1 MRGVV
6 HYLHGSN
13 NAPVQREANMKDQTI
28 IELQAIC
35 SALSTVTGIVRD
47 ETDETVASND
57 HIAIIRHY
65 DRLRQATALIKE
77 SREALAQIEEK
88 LSREQVPEVMRANN
102 IRTITVEGVGR
113 VSLGTRWSASMPDKA
128 AGFDWL
134 RANDHGGVIQE
145 TVNAQ
150 TLGALA
156 KELNEEGTE
165 LPAPTFTTNI
175 MTYTSITKVK

>member
-1 MRGVV
+1 MT
-6 HYLHGSN
+6 S
-13 NAPVQREANMKDQTI
+13 TI
-28 IELQAIC
+28 
-35 SALSTVTGIVRD
+35 RD
-47 ETDETVASND
+47 ETTLAVESGD
-57 HIAIIRHY
+57 HIEIIRHY
-65 DRLRQATALIKE
+65 DQLRQATALIKE
-77 SREALAQIEEK
+77 SREALEQIETK
-88 LSREQVPEVMRANN
+88 LSREQVPDVMRANN

-128 AGFDWL
+128 AGFEWL
-134 RANDHGGVIQE
+134 RANEHGGVIQE

>member
-1 MRGVV
+1 
-6 HYLHGSN
+6 
-13 NAPVQREANMKDQTI
+13 MKDETI
-28 IELQAIC
+28 TELRAVCFTLTDI
-35 SALSTVTGIVRD
+35 SEWIRN
-47 ETDETVASND
+47 ETDEVVASND
-57 HIAIIRHY
+57 HIKIIKHY
-65 DRLRQATALIKE
+65 DQLRQATALIKE

-88 LSREQVPEVMRANN
+88 LSREQVPEVMRAHN

-128 AGFDWL
+128 AGFEWL
-134 RANDHGGVIQE
+134 RANEHGGVIQE

>member
-1 MRGVV
+1 M
-6 HYLHGSN
+6 N
-13 NAPVQREANMKDQTI
+13 QQTI
-28 IELQAIC
+28 DNLAHACNILTQMT
-35 SALSTVTGIVRD
+35 SLVRD
-47 ETDETVASND
+47 ETNEVVATDD
-57 HIAIIRHY
+57 HVKVIKHY
-65 DRLRQATALIKE
+65 DQLRQITALIKE
-77 SREALAQIEEK
+77 SREALSQIEEK
-88 LSREQVPEVMRANN
+88 MSREQVPDVLRAHN

-128 AGFDWL
+128 AGFEWL
-134 RANDHGGVIQE
+134 RGNNHGGVIQE

-156 KELNEEGTE
+156 KELNAEGTE

>member
-1 MRGVV
+1 
-6 HYLHGSN
+6 
-13 NAPVQREANMKDQTI
+13 MKLETLLALSALCGDLTKLTGNVRDQTN
-28 IELQAIC
+28 EA
-35 SALSTVTGIVRD
+35 
-47 ETDETVASND
+47 VASGD
-57 HIAIIRHY
+57 HIAVITHF
-65 DRLRQATALIKE
+65 DQLRRATALIKE
-77 SREALAQIEEK
+77 SREALSQIEEK
-88 LSREQVPEVMRANN
+88 LSREQVPDVMRAHQ

-113 VSLGTRWSASMPDKA
+113 VSLGTRWSASMPDKQ

-156 KELNEEGTE
+156 KELNNDGTE
-165 LPAPTFTTNI
+165 LPAPTFVTNI